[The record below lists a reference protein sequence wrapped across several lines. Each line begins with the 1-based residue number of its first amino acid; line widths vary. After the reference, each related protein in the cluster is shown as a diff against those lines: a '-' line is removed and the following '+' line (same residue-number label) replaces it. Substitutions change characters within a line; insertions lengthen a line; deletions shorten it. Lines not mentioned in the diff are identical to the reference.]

1 MTEPKAVDL
10 KGGGKEGHRLG
21 VDRQGDR
28 IVFDPSWACSAGR
41 RTFSLAHALELV
53 DAIELTGELDAW
65 YASHDDGGARYAVK
79 LVDGRLY
86 CDEEPRDDV
95 EDGEVPRAPNFSWR
109 DFQRSVKARAKT
121 LKPQAS

>member
-1 MTEPKAVDL
+1 MTDPKAVDL

-21 VDRQGDR
+21 VDRQGDQ
-28 IVFDPSWACSAGR
+28 IVFNPSWACSAGR
-41 RTFSLAHALELV
+41 RRFTLAHALELV

-65 YASHDDGGARYAVK
+65 YAATDDAGQHYAVK

-86 CDEEPRDDV
+86 CDEGPRDNVD
-95 EDGEVPRAPNFSWR
+95 EGEVPAAPNFSWR

-121 LKPQAS
+121 LKPETS